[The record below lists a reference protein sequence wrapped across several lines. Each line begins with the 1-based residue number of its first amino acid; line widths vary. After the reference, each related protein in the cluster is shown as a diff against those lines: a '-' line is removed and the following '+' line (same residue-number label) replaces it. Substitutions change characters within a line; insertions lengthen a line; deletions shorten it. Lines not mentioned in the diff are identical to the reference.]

1 MREHNIRILKQKE
14 KQQQQQPNGTVIV
27 IED

>member
-1 MREHNIRILKQKE
+1 MREHHIRILKLNE